1 MAQSQQLGCAQVTID
16 TRALVEKIL
25 ARYPSKFIVF
35 RELLQ
40 NSDDAGCDTAEIHFE
55 TAAFSSRNP
64 KAAMN
69 ADASILPELEATD
82 VTQWT
87 FRNHGKPFTQQDWER
102 LPRIASGNPD
112 PQKVGAFGVGFF
124 SVFSVTER
132 PCVSSGDREMAFWWD
147 DENQLCYWRNDLPKT
162 ASRNLWTTFKMPLRK
177 AAPMPQR
184 FSELMQFL
192 ASSIV
197 FMVHLK
203 EVTVFFDHHCV
214 GQVKK
219 SLGQSQAVPIPAEL
233 GRWSPKKNM
242 FVESVQQY
250 CKSSR
255 HLCLRS
261 DSYTSLA
268 IVLEARIP
276 SYGLHETKHLTVFT
290 ANVDVTVGKNLS
302 DELNRSTK
310 KHPPS
315 HLKYSLIYIGKSE
328 YDQSRM
334 DKRNYSCEFP
344 YPFQGLHA
352 DLDGLTH
359 AWIYIGHATM
369 ETTGIG
375 GHMASHFIPTI
386 ERERMDFSDVNVA
399 TWNRE
404 LLYVGGFLCRV
415 VYELELSMIQRSWE
429 EANAGKSD
437 SRSSRGLQEQFLH
450 VLKFFTFHRS
460 TPESTVPELLANSFY
475 GCSTRPLRL
484 FSSVGVREA
493 PDVRMFHPALAKFLK
508 SLPML
513 SERVTAQGWRSIT
526 ALPNKH
532 KVPKITPSDI
542 VQDLRHN
549 TLDAEE
555 LVACLQWAI
564 SRQDDFTPKMV
575 DLLDAA
581 TLRSAGGAICLSS
594 ITCFIDPKVLGLHI
608 PPDGPL
614 PLSLVPLG
622 ISEHFSRRDL
632 NRIGWEE
639 FTAASWLRYIS
650 LPDVMSADE
659 RYDFTQSA
667 GWTSRVLST
676 IRCVWPQISEDIR
689 YEARKIFSQKSCIP
703 TTKGL
708 CRPEHS
714 YLPVADNALL
724 HHLDLPIVSASHN
737 LGFEVDENMKRFL
750 LFIGVRRDPP
760 VQSLLHRMLFSGDWT
775 VFTLIEYLARKRRS
789 LTDEDLSALKSYKFF
804 TREGFQSN
812 GEESTRHRADELYPP
827 VSVFRELRL
836 PVIEWSKE
844 SDWNDASPEARLLYD
859 LGLNKFPSLRSVVE
873 LCSSREVGVQ
883 EAAFMYLCREL
894 HSRYQDYKSENFC
907 DVEFI
912 PAQSNGCV
920 CLKTLGEV
928 YSGTQWEALGFFV
941 VQERYPRVSLRQLGV
956 MQDPPTPKLL
966 DLLEKNPPP
975 DEGTARRWFATLFDH
990 ISAFSPP
997 NLIKLSGLPFVPTGP
1012 LIAPKFLPPTKCYL
1026 DQSPKSAL
1034 YAKLFVFVEFGTKG
1048 NHFLSACGSKNT
1060 VSIEDVAEVL
1070 IENPEKI
1077 FKLAGGYEG
1086 FLVELR
1092 KIAYQSQEIS
1102 NETLHKMSRE
1112 PALLGVCR
1120 KKAEGQ
1126 ARWDY
1131 EYQFLTSQGVAIVD
1145 DTNDYQ
1151 LFSDCLFIAPQ
1162 EEVLERFYVSLG
1174 CRYMSA
1180 VIKEKYHGLHEIPPI
1195 KSCREVQTLILE
1207 RLPLFLQK
1215 STDTKLR
1222 VTIPSRP
1229 DHLKVKTCKA
1239 IHVSKTLLTR
1249 NVERTRDVWAIAQ
1262 RDGDI
1267 IEVWISKTAKR
1278 DMYEVATS
1286 LCRVLFG
1293 TNKMN
1298 TTLLLEMV
1306 LSAKLEVL
1314 EQRGFLVDQ
1323 ISQHRRDGCEVGNK
1337 TMQKHLASSASTTNS
1352 LQPSS
1357 VDGNCNVL
1365 SGDSEAASHLQ
1376 SPLHVIDS
1384 ALMKSCEAPNI
1395 CDEKS
1400 LDVVEHSTLSR
1411 TREVIPQSDIR
1422 NNVEK
1427 AIEACGLGEEKSA
1440 IQAGLGESLS
1450 SNFCRLSA
1458 DVGSL
1463 RLIGQVKNVQV
1474 YVDEGMPDS
1483 ATFMARMQGPLAR
1496 FVDIIITLSEM
1507 YHISTATLRI
1517 FYDVSGGCI
1526 AFNCRGTIYLNLRYF
1541 EVWHDEQVK
1550 SGNRQNAQMS
1560 WFLALAHEIAHNV
1573 TNLHNSDHE
1582 FWFSAI
1588 CEAHLITL
1596 SQLLRPANTRLR
1608 YMLWL
1613 SLIVNIIFVAYLT
1626 KHIAS
1631 GTNMLF

>member
-1 MAQSQQLGCAQVTID
+1 MTPEW
-16 TRALVEKIL
+16 LVE
-25 ARYPSKFIVF
+25 
-35 RELLQ
+35 
-40 NSDDAGCDTAEIHFE
+40 TH
-55 TAAFSSRNP
+55 
-64 KAAMN
+64 
-69 ADASILPELEATD
+69 
-82 VTQWT
+82 VTQLLLSSST
-87 FRNHGKPFTQQDWER
+87 FRDQLRIRTLDTSHFSGSSETRILSTTSVDLYGHTMDVQKSWETIHTAR
-102 LPRIASGNPD
+102 LGATTENWFELTPASHNFGLMTD
-112 PQKVGAFGVGFF
+112 PSLSLRKSRSTEGRRVWCRTMLEHELSSGFF
-124 SVFSVTER
+124 SVFSAYRKAICATGATT
-132 PCVSSGDREMAFWWD
+132 S
-147 DENQLCYWRNDLPKT
+147 PKQ
-162 ASRNLWTTFKMPLRK
+162 RVEILWTTFKMPLRK

-250 CKSSR
+250 S
-255 HLCLRS
+255 
-261 DSYTSLA
+261 

-276 SYGLHETKHLTVFT
+276 PYGLHETKDLTVFT
-290 ANVDVTVGKNLS
+290 ANVPCVLERLWIHFTRPGKVNTIRAGWTNGITLANSRILFKGFTLIWTVEHQG
-302 DELNRSTK
+302 
-310 KHPPS
+310 
-315 HLKYSLIYIGKSE
+315 YAC
-328 YDQSRM
+328 M
-334 DKRNYSCEFP
+334 D
-344 YPFQGLHA
+344 LHC
-352 DLDGLTH
+352 
-359 AWIYIGHATM
+359 
-369 ETTGIG
+369 IG

-513 SERVTAQGWRSIT
+513 SERVTVQGWRSIA

-667 GWTSRVLST
+667 RWTSR
-676 IRCVWPQISEDIR
+676 ISEDIR

-760 VQSLLHRMLFSGDWT
+760 VQSLLHR
-775 VFTLIEYLARKRRS
+775 
-789 LTDEDLSALKSYKFF
+789 FF
-804 TREGFQSN
+804 TREASSGNSDYQ
-812 GEESTRHRADELYPP
+812 
-827 VSVFRELRL
+827 
-836 PVIEWSKE
+836 VIEWSKE

-859 LGLNKFPSLRSVVE
+859 LGLNKFPSLRRVVE

-894 HSRYQDYKSENFC
+894 HSRYQGYKSENFC

-1120 KKAEGQ
+1120 KKAAGQ

-1267 IEVWISKTAKR
+1267 IEVWISKAAKR

-1352 LQPSS
+1352 LQPSL
-1357 VDGNCNVL
+1357 VDGNCDAL
-1365 SGDSEAASHLQ
+1365 SGDSE
-1376 SPLHVIDS
+1376 SPLHITDS
-1384 ALMKSCEAPNI
+1384 TLMKSCEVPNI
-1395 CDEKS
+1395 CDAKS
-1400 LDVVEHSTLSR
+1400 LDVVEQSTLSRSR
-1411 TREVIPQSDIR
+1411 TREVIPQRDIR

-1450 SNFCRLSA
+1450 SNFCKLSA

-1463 RLIGQVKNVQV
+1463 RLIELGQVKNVQV

-1507 YHISTATLRI
+1507 YHISTATLHI

-1541 EVWHDEQVK
+1541 EVWLRQMLIQWVQMTSK
-1550 SGNRQNAQMS
+1550 SKAGTEKTLKCRGRLISHTATL
-1560 WFLALAHEIAHNV
+1560 FHRL
-1573 TNLHNSDHE
+1573 TNILDKGS
-1582 FWFSAI
+1582 
-1588 CEAHLITL
+1588 
-1596 SQLLRPANTRLR
+1596 LLL
-1608 YMLWL
+1608 
-1613 SLIVNIIFVAYLT
+1613 LT
-1626 KHIAS
+1626 KSH
-1631 GTNMLF
+1631 TT